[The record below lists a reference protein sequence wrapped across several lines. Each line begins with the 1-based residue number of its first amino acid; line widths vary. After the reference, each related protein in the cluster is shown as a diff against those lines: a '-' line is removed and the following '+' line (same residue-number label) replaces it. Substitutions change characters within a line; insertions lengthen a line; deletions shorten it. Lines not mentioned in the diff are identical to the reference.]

1 MNVLLLGCGNLGKA
15 LLEAWVNNGTQ
26 AQIMVVQPSLSA
38 QPLFEAYPS
47 VIFCA
52 YVHDI
57 PPEFSPDIV
66 VIAVKPQCLPTLLP
80 LCVPY
85 CQKAMVVSLAAGVPI
100 AHLTL
105 SLKGHRQ
112 IVRIMPNVA
121 VKIGESVNL
130 AYSGL
135 DLSFDQQKQLDAVF
149 AMTGK
154 MIWLEKEELIDILTP
169 ISGSGPAYFFLL
181 AEILTQITITLGLKE
196 DLARELVQQT
206 LLGSALLTVRNPSF
220 EQMMASVASKGGVT
234 EAALQVLRP
243 ALPDLLRK
251 ALEAAATKVKELN
264 G

>member
-1 MNVLLLGCGNLGKA
+1 MKILLLGCGNLGKA
-15 LLEAWVNNGTQ
+15 LLEAWVNNGVQ

-38 QPLFEAYPS
+38 QPLFDAYPS
-47 VIFCA
+47 VTFCA
-52 YVHDI
+52 HVQDI
-57 PPEFSPDIV
+57 PPEFTPDII
-66 VIAVKPQCLPTLLP
+66 VIAVKPQRLPTLLP
-80 LCVPY
+80 SCVPY
-85 CQKAMVVSLAAGVPI
+85 CQKALVVSLAAGVSVSR
-100 AHLTL
+100 LTV
-105 SLKGHRQ
+105 SLKGYCQ

-130 AYSGL
+130 AYSNL

-149 AMTGK
+149 GITGK
-154 MIWLEKEELIDILTP
+154 MVWLEKEELIDILTP

-181 AEILTQITITLGLKE
+181 AETLTQITITLGLKE

-206 LLGSALLTVRNPSF
+206 FLGSALLTARNPSF

-243 ALPDLLRK
+243 GLPGLLSK